1 MNIKKSF
8 LFLFI
13 VLNSSF
19 SHCQIEIF
27 SQHITLDSIVNSA
40 SDELNVVVS
49 HDGQLIYFTRKN
61 HPENIGGTNDKGDVW
76 VSEKSPNGNWSPSYN
91 LKAINSPK
99 SNTIIGFMNVGGT
112 MVLHDADGFKLSYQ
126 KKGQWSKLTSFEIPY
141 FNSKSKELTACVS
154 SDGRN
159 ILFGMESFGSYG
171 VEDIYI
177 SRLNSNGKWTSPK
190 NLGSTINTP
199 NQEITPFLA
208 ADNKTLFFASNGHGG
223 EGSFDIFMSTRLD
236 DTWQNWSPVQNL
248 GPKVNTKGR
257 EQSFTFLPDAEFAY
271 LSSTQNS
278 DGYGDLKKVKIS
290 PDITPVEIEV
300 DTTRVTDIVEE
311 KNIVALSGS
320 VVDKKTERKIIGAQI
335 FVTTEPTNQEYK
347 TLTNSDGEFNLS
359 ITEGNSYVVKIRAY
373 QYMSSESVLTDANVV
388 GGEKSTYKL
397 EPVIEGNTVTLDHVL
412 FEQGQAVLIE
422 GSQKELDLVVEMMK
436 YNPDV
441 SIFLAGHTDNQ
452 GKASLNV
459 SLSEDR
465 VQTVTQY
472 LISHGVS
479 KKRISGK
486 GFGGTKPIASNA
498 SAETR
503 KLNRRVEFTV
513 HKIKKQKS
521 TDQ

>member
-1 MNIKKSF
+1 
-8 LFLFI
+8 
-13 VLNSSF
+13 
-19 SHCQIEIF
+19 
-27 SQHITLDSIVNSA
+27 
-40 SDELNVVVS
+40 
-49 HDGQLIYFTRKN
+49 
-61 HPENIGGTNDKGDVW
+61 
-76 VSEKSPNGNWSPSYN
+76 
-91 LKAINSPK
+91 
-99 SNTIIGFMNVGGT
+99 
-112 MVLHDADGFKLSYQ
+112 
-126 KKGQWSKLTSFEIPY
+126 
-141 FNSKSKELTACVS
+141 
-154 SDGRN
+154 
-159 ILFGMESFGSYG
+159 
-171 VEDIYI
+171 
-177 SRLNSNGKWTSPK
+177 
-190 NLGSTINTP
+190 
-199 NQEITPFLA
+199 
-208 ADNKTLFFASNGHGG
+208 
-223 EGSFDIFMSTRLD
+223 
-236 DTWQNWSPVQNL
+236 
-248 GPKVNTKGR
+248 
-257 EQSFTFLPDAEFAY
+257 
-271 LSSTQNS
+271 
-278 DGYGDLKKVKIS
+278 
-290 PDITPVEIEV
+290 
-300 DTTRVTDIVEE
+300 
-311 KNIVALSGS
+311 
-320 VVDKKTERKIIGAQI
+320 
-335 FVTTEPTNQEYK
+335 
-347 TLTNSDGEFNLS
+347 
-359 ITEGNSYVVKIRAY
+359 
-373 QYMSSESVLTDANVV
+373 V